1 MVKRI
6 LVALVVSVLLGIVA
20 TSYLGSYEEELL
32 MPIRN
37 LIVLGQ
43 LEPHATDEIGPTVY
57 AHGEGINP
65 VHIAQL
71 ARPVALEILT
81 SPGGALDLSEEE
93 EKRVL
98 EVADFFVGE
107 GQILDANGLSYEV
120 WWYDFDYPYYGLK
133 APWLSGMAQGQAI
146 EVLLAAYEIT
156 GDERYLETARL
167 GANTLAVPVDEGG
180 AAVPLENG
188 GIWFEEYA
196 QARVPPPRVLN
207 GHNFALQ
214 GLWFLCQRDAD
225 YCDLYDRGVLGVRTL
240 LPEFD
245 GRVWSFYDLVGTP
258 ANPKYQRI
266 HVQQLRELAER
277 TGDEVLSQ
285 YADRFEIQRY
295 LPFGAL
301 FRLLHFPS
309 RFLVL
314 TTAMNIC
321 ILFVV
326 LMAVA
331 YWLKRGA
338 RREKKVQE

>member
-1 MVKRI
+1 MAKRI
-6 LVALVVSVLLGIVA
+6 LVALVVSILLGIVV
-20 TSYLGSYEEELL
+20 TSYLGPYEEELL

-37 LIVLGQ
+37 LIVLGR

-98 EVADFFVGE
+98 EVADFFVRE
-107 GQILDANGLSYEV
+107 GQILDANGLPYKV
-120 WWYDFDYPYYGLK
+120 WWYEFEYAYYGLK

-146 EVLLAAYEIT
+146 EALLAAYERT
-156 GDERYLETARL
+156 GQEAYLETARL
-167 GANTLAVPVDEGG
+167 GANTLAVPVNEGG

-196 QARVPPPRVLN
+196 QAGVPPPRVLN
-207 GHNFALQ
+207 GHNFALE
-214 GLWFLCQRDAD
+214 GLWFLCQREAD
-225 YCDLYDRGVLGVRTL
+225 YCDLYDRGVVGVRTL

-245 GRVWSFYDLVGTP
+245 GRVWSFYDLAGTP

-266 HVQQLRELAER
+266 HVGQLRDLAER
-277 TGDEVLSQ
+277 TGDKVFGQ
-285 YADRFEIQRY
+285 YADRFEVQRY

-301 FRLLHFPS
+301 FRLIHYPN

-314 TTAMNIC
+314 TVVLNVC
-321 ILFVV
+321 ILFFALVMGIH
-326 LMAVA
+326 LSHRRA
-331 YWLKRGA
+331 RG
-338 RREKKVQE
+338 EKVGP